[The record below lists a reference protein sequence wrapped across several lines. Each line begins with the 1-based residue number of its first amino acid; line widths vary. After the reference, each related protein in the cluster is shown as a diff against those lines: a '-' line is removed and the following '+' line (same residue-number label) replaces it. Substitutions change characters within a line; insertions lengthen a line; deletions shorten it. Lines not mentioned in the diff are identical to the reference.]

1 MICNSKVTIY
11 HRNGL
16 DVSTH
21 LEKWVRYNYDN
32 VWFFGGKGASVNRG
46 YDNANDV
53 EVRLPYDVNE
63 LDINN
68 FKIGDIIVK
77 GELTFDISTQQDLK
91 NYDIYNITSITNND
105 FGKNQHIHIGGR

>member
-1 MICNSKVTIY
+1 MLCNSKITIY

-16 DVSTH
+16 DLSTH
-21 LEKWVRYNYDN
+21 NELWQRYNYDN
-32 VWFFGGKGASVNRG
+32 AWFFGGKGASINKG

-53 EVRLPYDVNE
+53 EVRLPYDANE
-63 LDINN
+63 LDISN

-77 GELTFDISTQQDLK
+77 GELTFDISKQQDLK